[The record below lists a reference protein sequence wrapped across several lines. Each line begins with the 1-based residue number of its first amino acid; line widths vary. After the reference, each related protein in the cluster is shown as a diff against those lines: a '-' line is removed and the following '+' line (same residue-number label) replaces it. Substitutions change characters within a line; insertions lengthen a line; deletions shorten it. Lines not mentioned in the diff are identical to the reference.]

1 MNLKNKEDQLDQ
13 EIIENLINLYKAGK
27 LDETKKKIEN
37 FIKKFPKNFIL
48 HNLLGAILA
57 DQNKLEQAVNYHKKA
72 IKINPDYAEGYNNL
86 GVALQ
91 KLGRLV
97 EATNNYKMAMKIK
110 PNFAQTYNNFAVTL
124 KDLNKFDEALT
135 NCKKAID
142 LKPDFI
148 DAHNNLGAI
157 LKDLGR
163 FEESSESF
171 KKVIELNKDYTEGYY
186 NLGIV
191 LKKNGKIDESVQNFK
206 KAIIINPKHY
216 KAYSNYLFNLSYLT
230 KYDDHYYISAA
241 KNFGNSLK
249 KIEDNLCSPY
259 QYKKNPEKIKIG
271 FVSGDFKEHPVGFFL
286 LDTLK
291 HLKRSF
297 NLFAYSNSKKEDDL
311 TIKIKS
317 HFDNWREISN
327 LNDLEVINQI
337 RNDKINILF
346 DLSGHSAHNRLPI
359 FINNPAPVQVSWGVG
374 YLASTGIAEIDYFIG
389 DQHVTP
395 LEIKN
400 QFVENIL
407 NLPNIWCCLSKPEF
421 KISKVQL
428 APAEKNG
435 FITFGSFNNIN
446 KLNEKVISVWA
457 KILNKVPNSK
467 LFLKNEMLKNKYI
480 KKKIIDQFIKYKI
493 NAKKLIL
500 EDNSPRNK
508 LLETYNKIDIALDP
522 FPYSGGTT
530 SFEAIFMGVPLL
542 TKKGSK
548 SVSRSAQSINH
559 NIGMSDWIADNENE
573 YIVKAIEFSK
583 NFEKLSEIKKSI
595 LQNTSKSPLFNDS
608 LFAEQFKN
616 LILQIWRKFLDKN
629 KSNKTKL

>member
-1 MNLKNKEDQLDQ
+1 
-13 EIIENLINLYKAGK
+13 
-27 LDETKKKIEN
+27 
-37 FIKKFPKNFIL
+37 
-48 HNLLGAILA
+48 
-57 DQNKLEQAVNYHKKA
+57 LEQAVNYHKKA

-135 NCKKAID
+135 NCKKAIA
-142 LKPDFI
+142 LKPDLV
-148 DAHNNLGAI
+148 DAHNNLGAV

-171 KKVIELNKDYTEGYY
+171 KKTVELNKDYTEGYY

-191 LKKNGKIDESVQNFK
+191 LKKNGKVDESVQNFK
-206 KAIIINPKHY
+206 KAIITNPKHY

-230 KYDDHYYISAA
+230 KYDDQYYISAA
-241 KNFGNSLK
+241 KNFGNSFK
-249 KIEDNLCSPY
+249 KIENSLCSPY
-259 QYKKNPEKIKIG
+259 QYEENPEKIKIG

-297 NLFAYSNSKKEDDL
+297 NLFAYSNFKKEDDL

-359 FINNPAPVQVSWGVG
+359 FINKPAPVQVSWAG
-374 YLASTGIAEIDYFIG
+374 YLASTGIREIDYIIG
-389 DQHVTP
+389 DQYVTP
-395 LEIKN
+395 PTIKN

-407 NLPNIWCCLSKPEF
+407 NLPSIWCCLSKPEF

-428 APAEKNG
+428 TPAEKNG
-435 FITFGSFNNIN
+435 FITFGCFNNIN
-446 KLNEKVISVWA
+446 KLNEEVITVWA
-457 KILNKVPNSK
+457 KILNEVPNSK
-467 LFLKNEMLKNKYI
+467 LFLKNSMLKQKYVRT
-480 KKKIIDQFIKYKI
+480 KIIDQFAICKV
-493 NAKKLIL
+493 NVKKLIL
-500 EDNSPRNK
+500 EENSPRKK

-548 SVSRSAQSINH
+548 FISRTAQSVNH
-559 NIGMSDWIADNENE
+559 NIGLSDWIADDKNE
-573 YIVKAIEFSK
+573 YITKAIKFSK
-583 NFEKLSEIKKSI
+583 NFSQLSEIKKNI
-595 LQNTSKSPLFNDS
+595 LQATPESPLFNDS

-616 LILQIWRKFLDKN
+616 LILQVWEKFINKN
-629 KSNKTKL
+629 ISNKTKL